1 VFRNLKRINP
11 SLTTLGRALPSRI
24 LGEIAMTIVPSRL
37 VRLLAALLAVGLTAD
52 LLSTPAAAQILGTA
66 EDFGVLAGSTTTNT
80 GPSVIQGNVG
90 VSPGSALIGF
100 PPGVVV
106 PPGTIHVGDAV
117 ASQAQVDLTTAYN
130 TLMGRPAQVIL
141 TGQDLG
147 GLFLGPAVYAFAA
160 SAQLTGVLTL
170 NGQGNSAAEFVFQI
184 GSSLTT
190 ASNSAVLL
198 INGANGNNVYW
209 AVGSSATLGSNSVFA
224 GNIVALTSITLN
236 TGASITCGRALARNG
251 AVTLDNNTITLCVP
265 TTGGSGGT
273 GGTGG
278 TGTGGTGN
286 GGNDIPISVIGGAGV
301 TGTQE
306 TALGASH
313 MFGSA
318 MLGQATLWREGQD
331 QPPPQNP
338 VSLKDG
344 TAGSMSEEQWLNGYH
359 PRTHR
364 VWATGFGGTT
374 SLDGEASNN
383 SADLDTRSVG
393 FAAGLDYQIDHT
405 TLVGI
410 AGGYTNSTFSVSDQ
424 LTNGT
429 VEGGHIGLYGVK
441 RLGAFYL
448 AGTAEYAHFS
458 DQTDRSIDWV
468 IDENAQGSFSSDAFG
483 GRVEAGWTKTY
494 GAHNVTPFI
503 GMDVMHLSSDGFT
516 ENSQAAGGGAGILGL
531 TFGSNSVTSVTSVVG
546 VQIDTRIALANGGA
560 VTPFVRVAWAHE
572 FNPDRSLDSFLT
584 SSPAATFSVD
594 GAPAASDAA
603 RVNAGLKV
611 DVNDTLAV
619 YTYFDGAFSDRSQ
632 GYAGNGGLK
641 ISW

>member
-1 VFRNLKRINP
+1 MIIVW
-11 SLTTLGRALPSRI
+11 GRTACI
-24 LGEIAMTIVPSRL
+24 LAVLSTMG
-37 VRLLAALLAVGLTAD
+37 LAAVV
-52 LLSTPAAAQILGTA
+52 LSTPASAQILGTA

-90 VSPGSALIGF
+90 VSPGSALVGF

-117 ASQAQVDLTTAYN
+117 ASQAQVDVTTAYN
-130 TLMGRPAQVIL
+130 TLKGLPAQVIL

-147 GLFLGPAVYAFAA
+147 GMFLGPAVYAFAA

-170 NGQGNSAAEFVFQI
+170 NGQGNTAAQFVFQI

-209 AVGSSATLGSNSVFA
+209 AVGSSATLGTNSVFA

-236 TGASITCGRALARNG
+236 TGAKITCGRALARNG

-265 TTGGSGGT
+265 NAGGGGSGGG
-273 GGTGG
+273 GGTGA
-278 TGTGGTGN
+278 GG
-286 GGNDIPISVIGGAGV
+286 GGNDIPIDTIGGGGV

-306 TALGASH
+306 TSLGASR

-318 MLGQATLWREGQD
+318 MMGQATLWREGLE
-331 QPPPQNP
+331 QPQPQNLG
-338 VSLKDG
+338 SLKDG
-344 TAGSMSEEQWLNGYH
+344 STVSMSEDRWLNGYQL
-359 PRTHR
+359 RTKR
-364 VWATGFGGTT
+364 VWATGFGGTA
-374 SLDGEASNN
+374 SLDGEVSKG
-383 SADLDTRSVG
+383 SADFDTQTVG
-393 FAAGLDYQIDHT
+393 FAAGADYQIDHS
-405 TLVGI
+405 TLVGM
-410 AGGYTNSTFSVSDQ
+410 AGGYSNSTFSVADQ
-424 LTNGT
+424 LTSGT

-448 AGTAEYAHFS
+448 VGAVEYSHFS
-458 DQTDRSIDWV
+458 DQTDRFIDWV
-468 IDENAQGSFSSDAFG
+468 VDEHSQGSFSSDSFG
-483 GRVEAGWTKTY
+483 GHVEAGWTRAY
-494 GAHNVTPFI
+494 GVHNVTPFV
-503 GMDVMHLSSDGFT
+503 GMDVMRLNSGGFT
-516 ENSQAAGGGAGILGL
+516 ENSEAAGGGPGILGL
-531 TFGSNSVTSVTSVVG
+531 TFGSSSVTSLTSVVG
-546 VQIDTRIALANGGA
+546 VQVDMRIALARGGA
-560 VTPFVRVAWAHE
+560 VTPFVRVAWVHE
-572 FNPDRSLDSFLT
+572 FNPDRNLDSFLT
-584 SSPAATFSVD
+584 QSPAATFSVD

-611 DVNDTLAV
+611 DINETVALF
-619 YTYFDGAFSDRSQ
+619 TYFDGAFSDRSQ